1 MAMNGEDL
9 PLCDALQPDLNH
21 QDSLLER
28 FPKSVKRFSDKKR
41 DEKNDLEHFSEPSE
55 VKNVLVQLSQI
66 KKSFGGVHAL
76 KGVDFSLRA
85 GEVHALLGEN
95 GAGKSTLM
103 RVLAGEYL
111 PSSGE
116 IRLDGKKCSFH
127 RPADAQKRGIAF
139 IHQEMAL
146 AADLCVAENIF
157 LAELPAFISWREM
170 KRRAGAILKQLG
182 FDIPPQSQV
191 GELSVA
197 HQQVVEIAKA
207 LSKQARVIVFDEPTA
222 VLSVQDAERLLDI
235 IRDLRTKGVGIIY
248 ISHRLDEVFRI
259 ADRITVMKDGS
270 SVATVDT
277 KDVTIDDVIAMMVG
291 RKPDALFG
299 KPERREVGRE
309 LLRVEGLGR
318 GRVVRDVYFNV
329 RAGEIV
335 GLGGLVGAGRT
346 ELVRL
351 IFGADRADRG
361 RVFIEGQEV
370 KIRNPGDGVRA
381 GLGLVPESR
390 KDQGVVLDMG
400 IHINTTMARL
410 APLTNR
416 VDIIR
421 RSTERRVV
429 EALRDRLKIK
439 ASRLEAVVS
448 SLSGGNQQKIV
459 LAKWFHAGGQILI
472 LDEPTRGVDVGA
484 KAQIYELI
492 RELAA
497 QGKAILVVSSEH
509 HELFGLCDRI
519 LVMREGY
526 IAGELQPADYGEE
539 KLLKLAMTSTEST

>member
-1 MAMNGEDL
+1 MKGEFVREEATQPNLSQQDDL
-9 PLCDALQPDLNH
+9 
-21 QDSLLER
+21 
-28 FPKSVKRFSDKKR
+28 
-41 DEKNDLEHFSEPSE
+41 
-55 VKNVLVQLSQI
+55 LVQLSGVR
-66 KKSFGGVHAL
+66 KSFGGVHAL
-76 KGVDFSLRA
+76 KGVDFSLRT

-111 PSSGE
+111 PNSGE
-116 IRLDGKKCSFH
+116 IRIDGKKCSFH
-127 RPADAQKRGIAF
+127 RPADAQKRGIAI

-146 AADLCVAENIF
+146 APDLCVAENIF
-157 LAELPAFISWREM
+157 LAELPALISWREM
-170 KRRAGAILKQLG
+170 KRRAGDILKQLG

-270 SVATVDT
+270 SVASVDT
-277 KDVTIDDVIAMMVG
+277 GDVSVDDVIAMMVG
-291 RKPDALFG
+291 RKLDVFFG
-299 KPERREVGRE
+299 KSGGGEVGRE

-318 GRVVRDVYFNV
+318 GRVVRDISFHVQ
-329 RAGEIV
+329 AGEIV

-351 IFGADRADRG
+351 IFGADKSDTG
-361 RVFIEGQEV
+361 RIFIAGQEV
-370 KIRNPGDGVRA
+370 RIRKPRDGVRM

-390 KDQGVVLDMG
+390 KDQGIVLDMA

-410 APLTNR
+410 APLTNM

-421 RSTERRVV
+421 RPTEQRVV
-429 EALRDRLKIK
+429 ATLWDKLKIK
-439 ASRLEAVVS
+439 ASRQEAAVS
-448 SLSGGNQQKIV
+448 SLSGGNQQKVV
-459 LAKWFHAGGQILI
+459 LAKWFHAGGEILI

-484 KAQIYELI
+484 KAEIYALI
-492 RELAA
+492 RDLAA

-519 LVMREGY
+519 FVMREGQ
-526 IAGELQPADYGEE
+526 IAGELQPADYEE
-539 KLLKLAMTSTEST
+539 AKLLKLAMTSTLEPV